1 MNLILSN
8 HNWMKVLKGAL
19 ISAGGAGLTY
29 LMQFVNG
36 SEFGAL
42 TPIVVAGMS
51 VLVNYFRK
59 VFGK

>member
-1 MNLILSN
+1 
-8 HNWMKVLKGAL
+8 MKVLKGAL
-19 ISAGGAGLTY
+19 IAAGGAGLTY